1 MPESRETVD
10 FLLGFIRYGLNRIE
24 MLRIV
29 SVVGARPNFMKIAP
43 IVAEMRR
50 RFSRITSLLV
60 HTGQHYDDS
69 MSESFFEELNI
80 PRADVNLGVGSAS
93 HAQQTGRIMLAL
105 EPVLQ
110 DFKPDWVVVVG
121 DVNSTMAA
129 TLVASKLLVRVAH
142 VEAGL
147 RSRDRTMPEEINRVV
162 TDALA
167 DLLLT
172 PSRDADENLLR
183 EGIAPE
189 KIRFVGNV
197 MIDTLHYNLE
207 RAAASTV
214 LDRLALVPKQY
225 CVMTLHRPSNVD
237 DKHTLQ
243 GILDATTAI
252 AARQQVVFAIHPR
265 TRARITEFGL
275 DGELA
280 RQPRVILTEPL
291 SYLDFLQLYSNS
303 RLVLTDSG
311 GIQEETTVLGVP
323 CLTLRENTERPIT
336 VTEGTN
342 RVIGNNPERIKCEA
356 IDALDHP
363 PQTTRVPEFWDGK
376 AAQRIMDAIE
386 EHGFGT
392 EDSV

>member
-1 MPESRETVD
+1 
-10 FLLGFIRYGLNRIE
+10 

-29 SVVGARPNFMKIAP
+29 NVVGARPNFMKIAP
-43 IVAEMRR
+43 IVAEMGRR
-50 RFSRITSLLV
+50 SGRITHLLV

-69 MSESFFEELNI
+69 MSESFFDDLEI
-80 PRADVNLGVGSAS
+80 PRPDVNLGVGSSS
-93 HAQQTGRIMLAL
+93 HAEQTARMMLAL

-129 TLVASKLLVRVAH
+129 TIVASKLLVRVAH

-172 PSRDADENLLR
+172 PSRDAGENLLR
-183 EGIAPE
+183 EGLSPE

-197 MIDTLHYNLE
+197 MIDTLHRNLE
-207 RAAASTV
+207 RARTSTV
-214 LDRLALVPKQY
+214 LERLTLQPGQF

-237 DKHTLQ
+237 NKHTLE
-243 GILDATTAI
+243 GILDATNAI
-252 AARQQVVFAIHPR
+252 AERLPLVFAVHPR
-265 TRARITEFGL
+265 TRARIGEFGL
-275 DGELA
+275 EAKLKS
-280 RQPRVILTEPL
+280 QPRVLLTEPL
-291 SYLDFLQLYSNS
+291 GYLDFLQLYRNS

-311 GIQEETTVLGVP
+311 GVQEETTVLGIP
-323 CLTLRENTERPIT
+323 CLTLRDNTERPIT

-342 RVIGNNPERIKCEA
+342 RVVGNDPERIKLEA

-363 PQTTRVPEFWDGK
+363 AQTARVPELWDGN
-376 AAQRIMDAIE
+376 AAHRIVDAIE
-386 EHGFGT
+386 DQGLRT
-392 EDSV
+392 DD